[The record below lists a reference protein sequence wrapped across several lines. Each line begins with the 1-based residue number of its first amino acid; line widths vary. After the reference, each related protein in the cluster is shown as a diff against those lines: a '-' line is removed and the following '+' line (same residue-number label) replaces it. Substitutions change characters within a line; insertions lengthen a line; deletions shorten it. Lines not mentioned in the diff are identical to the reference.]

1 MAPQLTPTDWSASTT
16 SVGSSQTQV
25 STGGSVLNS
34 PGSSTASIFEDT
46 VRTWLALRGVQSS
59 DKVQVSVT
67 SEKPPVRL
75 SSTLPEP
82 PLGPP
87 VLKRPDRV
95 VGLKRWT
102 GLILE
107 IADDLLTVELTP
119 TDHEGP
125 RFHAEFDLSLLA
137 PDEAEAQPGD
147 IVYLT
152 TRFVQAASGYS
163 TATTQLRLRRPGKW
177 SEMEVAEITELAKQH
192 AAYFEHAD

>member
-1 MAPQLTPTDWSASTT
+1 M
-16 SVGSSQTQV
+16 
-25 STGGSVLNS
+25 STGGSGLNS
-34 PGSSTASIFEDT
+34 PGSPTAGIFEDA

-59 DKVQVSVT
+59 DKVQASAT
-67 SEKPPVRL
+67 SEKPLARL
-75 SSTLPEP
+75 SQTLPEP
-82 PLGPP
+82 PPGPP
-87 VLKRPDRV
+87 ALKRPDRV

-107 IADDLLTVELTP
+107 IADGLLTVELTP

-152 TRFVQAASGYS
+152 TRFVQAASGYR
-163 TATTQLRLRRPGKW
+163 TATTQLRLRRPGQW